1 MRSSKYLCCAIAL
14 SLTACASVS
23 TKPSP
28 AGPTPLQQ
36 VACPP
41 LQPLAGSALADAV
54 DKLIEVATLY
64 RQCRAAH
71 GHPE

>member
-1 MRSSKYLCCAIAL
+1 MRSNRFLCFAIACC
-14 SLTACASVS
+14 LTACASVS
-23 TKPSP
+23 TRPSP

-54 DKLIEVATLY
+54 DKLIEVGTLY